1 MKLSAKRALLFGL
14 RGLNA
19 SADWRVAGIL
29 GRRPA
34 PAMGSERAAWG
45 LLLALRGTG
54 AGTEPGERR
63 EPGGCVSWR

>member
-1 MKLSAKRALLFGL
+1 MKPSAKRALSFGL

-19 SADWRVAGIL
+19 NAYWRVAGIL

-34 PAMGSERAAWG
+34 PALRSERAAWG
-45 LLLALRGTG
+45 PLLALRGTG

-63 EPGGCVSWR
+63 EPGGCGSWR